1 MGGKAEEFK
10 ERKLYDLSTS
20 KLKSEGR
27 KPLEEKTAMQQGSAN
42 DEILLFTTKTCP
54 NCQIAKDFLDKA
66 NIPYKTINAEEN
78 LKLVEKY
85 GVQSAPTL
93 VAVNASNFEQYVN
106 ASNIKKYAE
115 NK

>member
-1 MGGKAEEFK
+1 M
-10 ERKLYDLSTS
+10 
-20 KLKSEGR
+20 
-27 KPLEEKTAMQQGSAN
+27 
-42 DEILLFTTKTCP
+42 
-54 NCQIAKDFLDKA
+54 DKA

-106 ASNIKKYAE
+106 APNIKKYAE